1 MRTKRKKT
9 YKGHNVWRSYSDM
22 MAGLLLLFV
31 LVMCISFMQAQKNYQ
46 ERLEEESAHQ
56 QTTSLMQSQLDEQ
69 QALLNE
75 QESELDEQAALLA
88 AQQSDL
94 DEQSALV
101 ASQQESLD
109 AQSALLAQQES
120 ELADQE
126 ALVAS
131 QQAALD
137 EQAALVASQQATL
150 EEQQQKIEQIIGV
163 KADLIADLKQ
173 EFEAQNLA
181 VTLDE
186 TDGSILLDSS
196 VLFGFNE
203 YSLTEEGQTLLGQI
217 LPVYCSVLLS
227 DEYFDYLAE
236 IRIDGYTDTS
246 GTYFSNLQLS
256 QSRAFAVASY
266 LLDLGTIS
274 SSELELLEE
283 KLSVN
288 GHSWADPVYAE
299 DGTIDADASRRV
311 EIKFSLKDE
320 DMINELRKI
329 LDDAA
334 AETEAT
340 ENTETAENAEAE
352 NTAAA
357 ADTED
362 TENVASTAE
371 NENGTTD
378 TENAAGTAESDTTED
393 AIIVTE

>member
-1 MRTKRKKT
+1 MRAKRKKS

-56 QTTSLMQSQLDEQ
+56 QTTSLLQTQLEEQ

-88 AQQSDL
+88 SQQADL

-101 ASQQESLD
+101 TSQQESLD
-109 AQSALLAQQES
+109 AQSALLAEQES
-120 ELADQE
+120 ELAEQE
-126 ALVAS
+126 ALVAA
-131 QQAALD
+131 QQADLD

-173 EFEAQNLA
+173 EFDAQNLT

-203 YSLTEEGQTLLGQI
+203 YSLTEEGQALLGQI

-274 SSELELLEE
+274 SSDMELLEE

-288 GHSWADPVYAE
+288 GHSWSDPVYAE

-320 DMINELRKI
+320 DMINELSEI
-329 LDDAA
+329 LNEAAAETSDGTEAADATTVTGTDASTQAGADAA
-334 AETEAT
+334 AETG
-340 ENTETAENAEAE
+340 
-352 NTAAA
+352 
-357 ADTED
+357 ADT
-362 TENVASTAE
+362 TA
-371 NENGTTD
+371 
-378 TENAAGTAESDTTED
+378 
-393 AIIVTE
+393 VTE